1 MEYTDVSQMIVTPG
15 PGSVQL
21 ITHTIRMKTL
31 ICLLIGLLPGFLA
44 AQTQPTQWHH
54 LDPRTDSVMGI
65 STERA
70 YRELL
75 NGRKATPVIVAIIDT
90 GIDTTHIDL
99 KRVLWTNPKEI
110 PGNGRDDD
118 KNGYVDDL
126 HGWNFLGGKDGRNI
140 QYSQYEHTR
149 IYQQGRSRYE
159 GKSIERT
166 SLSFARQREY
176 DLYQK
181 AYAAYQKRD
190 TEAKAAYEQMSTVY
204 SQAFSATDRLKKA
217 FNVAILDTALLRHP
231 PTNEPELLNLS
242 QVVYYQISQ
251 RGFID
256 ADAAL
261 RDLQQKITRQR
272 VLLDYSLNLDYSP
285 QSVVG
290 DDPDNLGETGY
301 GNADIQ
307 GPDPYH
313 GTHVAGILAADRTNA
328 LGVNGVVGQVQLM
341 TIRAIPDD
349 DERDKDVA
357 NAIRYA
363 VDNGAKII
371 NMSFGKFLSAHQEL
385 VDQAIQYAN
394 ANGVLLVRCSQNQA
408 TNLDSTVLYP
418 SPRFLNGQQAPN
430 LVTVGATAS
439 KLNQRI
445 VYWNSNYGQVAV
457 DVFAPGVQIY
467 STMPGHRY
475 ANNTGTSMAS
485 PLVAGIAAVLKSYF
499 PQLTSQDIKRIIL
512 QSAVPIYTTVYK
524 PGTRQLVDFA
534 TLSKTGGIVNLYEAV
549 KLALAQSSPTA
560 EK

>member
-1 MEYTDVSQMIVTPG
+1 
-15 PGSVQL
+15 
-21 ITHTIRMKTL
+21 MKTF
-31 ICLLIGLLPGFLA
+31 ICLLAGLLPYLLS
-44 AQTQPTQWHH
+44 AQNQPTQWHH
-54 LDPRTDSVMGI
+54 LDPKTDSVMGI

-75 NGRKATPVIVAIIDT
+75 KGRKATPIIVAIIDT
-90 GIDTTHIDL
+90 GIDTAHIDL

-140 QYSQYEHTR
+140 QYSQYECTR
-149 IYQQGRSRYE
+149 IYRQWRSRYE
-159 GKSIERT
+159 GKPIERT
-166 SLSFARQREY
+166 SLSLAQQREY

-181 AYAAYQKRD
+181 AYAAYQKQT
-190 TEAKAAYEQMSTVY
+190 TEAKTAYEQMNIMY
-204 SQAFSATDRLKKA
+204 SQAIGANDRLKKA
-217 FNVAILDTALLRHP
+217 FNVATLDTALLRHP
-231 PTNEPELLNLS
+231 PTNEPDLLNLS
-242 QVVYYQISQ
+242 QVVYRQISQ
-251 RGFID
+251 RGFIN

-261 RDLQQKITRQR
+261 RDLQQRITRQR
-272 VLLDYSLNLDYSP
+272 VLLDYSLNFDYSP

-290 DDPDNLGETGY
+290 DDPDNLGEAGY

-307 GPDPYH
+307 GPNPYH

-328 LGVNGVVGQVQLM
+328 LGVNGVADQVQLM
-341 TIRAIPDD
+341 TIRAIPND

-394 ANGVLLVRCSQNQA
+394 ANDVLLVRCSQNQA

-418 SPRFLNGQQAPN
+418 SPRFTNGQHAPN
-430 LVTVGATAS
+430 LITVGATAN
-439 KLNQRI
+439 KLNQRM

-467 STMPGHRY
+467 STMPDQGY
-475 ANNTGTSMAS
+475 ANNTGTSMATPAVS
-485 PLVAGIAAVLKSYF
+485 GIAAVLKSYF
-499 PQLTSQDIKRIIL
+499 PHLTAIDLKSIIMK
-512 QSAVPIYTTVYK
+512 SAAPLHTMVYK

-549 KLALAQSSPTA
+549 KLAMAQSSPTA
-560 EK
+560 KK